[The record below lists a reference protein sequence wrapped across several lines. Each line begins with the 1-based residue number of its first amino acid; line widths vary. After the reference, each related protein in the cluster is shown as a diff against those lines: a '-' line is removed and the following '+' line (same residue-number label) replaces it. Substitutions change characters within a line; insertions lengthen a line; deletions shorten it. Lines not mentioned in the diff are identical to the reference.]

1 MLSSTSVTP
10 QFASQKCS
18 ALTSRQ
24 KSMTS
29 SINAGFPCR
38 IHQHE
43 RLKSSLGAA
52 GLVWRQENHADK
64 LREGREKLNDYESEE
79 RPEAIPDRKVDR
91 LERHRHCRNESY
103 SVEEELVHHLHV
115 SAGK

>member
-1 MLSSTSVTP
+1 MSSTSMAP
-10 QFASQKCS
+10 QFAYQKCS

-24 KSMTS
+24 K
-29 SINAGFPCR
+29 INEFINQRRIPCR
-38 IHQHE
+38 IDQHE
-43 RLKSSLGAA
+43 RLKSSLRAA

-64 LREGREKLNDYESEE
+64 LREGREELNEDEGEE

-91 LERHRHCRNESY
+91 LKRHRHCANGSY
-103 SVEEELVHHLHV
+103 SVEEELVHRLHV

>member
-1 MLSSTSVTP
+1 MAP
-10 QFASQKCS
+10 QFAYQKCS

-24 KSMTS
+24 KIDEF
-29 SINAGFPCR
+29 INQRR
-38 IHQHE
+38 IPPPDRPDE
-43 RLKSSLGAA
+43 RLKSSLTAA

-64 LREGREKLNDYESEE
+64 LREGPDEVNEDEGEE

-91 LERHRHCRNESY
+91 LERHRPCGNGSY
-103 SVEEELVHHLHV
+103 SVEEELVHRLHV